1 MYMSKKE
8 QDSSASLSQL
18 REQQVLIN
26 KELDETR
33 DNIKKAANEAKKDI
47 STYAE
52 QFTTIQE
59 RAIESARDIAE
70 EYIESQ
76 REIINSFYQSV
87 WTPYVENVANRTI
100 TTPFPGVFPLPR
112 TEVYANTIRIVLVH
126 TSSMVD
132 NFVTTTRL
140 VNKTV
145 FTNTELINTSLQQ
158 ARISAREYS
167 RIGVNTIKNFHE
179 ATNEV
184 AKMGF
189 SAVEPTTVSTQRR
202 Q

>member
-1 MYMSKKE
+1 MSKRE

-26 KELDETR
+26 KGLDEAR
-33 DNIKKAANEAKKDI
+33 DNIKKAANEVKKDV

-52 QFTTIQE
+52 QFTTVQE

-87 WTPYVENVANRTI
+87 WTPYVENVANRT
-100 TTPFPGVFPLPR
+100 TPFPGVFFPPR
-112 TEVYANTIRIVLVH
+112 TEVYTNITRTVLVY
-126 TSSMVD
+126 TSNVVD

-140 VNKTV
+140 ANKTA
-145 FTNTELINTSLQQ
+145 FANAELIGTSLQQ
-158 ARISAREYS
+158 ARNNVREYS
-167 RIGVNTIKNFHE
+167 RIGVNTAKNFHE
-179 ATNEV
+179 ATNEA
-184 AKMGF
+184 AKIGF
-189 SAVEPTTVSTQRR
+189 SAVESTTVSTQRR

>member
-1 MYMSKKE
+1 MSKRE
-8 QDSSASLSQL
+8 QDSSASSSQL

-26 KELDETR
+26 KALDEAG

-52 QFTTIQE
+52 QFTTVQE

-87 WTPYVENVANRTI
+87 WTPYVENVANRT
-100 TTPFPGVFPLPR
+100 TPFPGVFSPPR
-112 TEVYANTIRIVLVH
+112 TEVYTNITRTVLVY
-126 TSSMVD
+126 TSNVVD

-140 VNKTV
+140 ANKTA
-145 FTNTELINTSLQQ
+145 FSNAELISTSLQQ
-158 ARISAREYS
+158 ARNNVREFS
-167 RIGVNTIKNFHE
+167 RIGVNTAKNFHE
-179 ATNEV
+179 AANEA
-184 AKMGF
+184 AKIGF
-189 SAVEPTTVSTQRR
+189 SAVEPTTVSAQRR

>member
-1 MYMSKKE
+1 MSKKE

-18 REQQVLIN
+18 REQQALIN
-26 KELDETR
+26 KALDETR

-52 QFTTIQE
+52 QFTTVQE

-87 WTPYVENVANRTI
+87 WTPYVENVVNRT
-100 TTPFPGVFPLPR
+100 TTPFPGVFSLPR
-112 TEVYANTIRIVLVH
+112 TEVYTNTIRIVLAY
-126 TSSMVD
+126 SSSVVD

-140 VNKTV
+140 ANKTV
-145 FTNTELINTSLQQ
+145 FTNAELINTSLQQ

-167 RIGVNTIKNFHE
+167 RIGVNTVKNFHE

-189 SAVEPTTVSTQRR
+189 SAVELTTVSTQRR